1 MQPQHG
7 AGPNNM
13 PASAVLA
20 PRLDVPLDGVSS
32 RNLPNLPPNLAN
44 LPSLG
49 QAGLH
54 SLQPLWEMM
63 RVQPPGATG
72 AAGAAG
78 AAGAGGADGAGR
90 EPEVRYSTQMSQMY
104 DMGFTDPEANQRA
117 LVATGGNLSAAIER
131 IVRGA
136 A

>member
-1 MQPQHG
+1 
-7 AGPNNM
+7 M

-63 RVQPPGATG
+63 RVQPP
-72 AAGAAG
+72 GAAG